1 MRSRWWLL
9 PTVAFILTRT
19 WLFLIPF
26 GFIPYLGGT
35 MVINDVTLYT
45 QWAEQLQTGQFPV
58 GDQMWQY
65 PPLVGPVLA
74 FGALIPPTPTLG
86 LVLLMLAADVATF
99 AVLMR
104 AVARGAAVEG
114 AWAWIAA
121 GMLIGPVWMV
131 RFDVLPAL
139 FAVLGLLA
147 VSKPVRSGMWF
158 AIGALLK
165 VWPVLLLV
173 AVPRRG
179 WARAIAG
186 FVVTAL
192 ALLGLIGLTMDGGM
206 SFASEQAARG
216 LQVESVPAWFFLV
229 GWHFGWE
236 RHFEYRYGAMEV
248 MANGTETVAVIATA
262 IGFVAMAGI
271 ALLRLLGRLDTRLPA
286 DIALVIV
293 LVSMITSRVLSP
305 QYFVWVGAIAAV
317 CLLSP
322 QTVMR
327 PVIVLL
333 MPVAALGQV
342 LYPMHYNWLM
352 SDDWQQLMVQTVRV
366 LLVVA
371 ATVWGVWRLL
381 RRGDGVV
388 DVGVQTVEKV
398 SQTA

>member
-1 MRSRWWLL
+1 
-9 PTVAFILTRT
+9 VAFVITRA

-45 QWAEQLQTGQFPV
+45 RWAELLQSGQFPV

-74 FGALIPPTPTLG
+74 LGALIPPTPTLG
-86 LVLLMLAADVATF
+86 LVLLMLIADTATF

-104 AVARGAAVEG
+104 TVSRGGEIEG
-114 AWAWIAA
+114 AWAWVAA

-147 VSKPVRSGMWF
+147 VSRPVRSGMWL
-158 AIGALLK
+158 AVGALLK

-173 AVPRRG
+173 ALPQRS
-179 WARAIAG
+179 WPKAIISFG
-186 FVVTAL
+186 VTAL
-192 ALLGLIGLTMDGGM
+192 ALLAVIGLTMDGGG
-206 SFASEQAARG
+206 SFATEQAARG
-216 LQVESVPAWFFLV
+216 LQIESVPAWLFLI

-248 MANGTETVAVIATA
+248 MANGTETVALIATV
-262 IGFVAMAGI
+262 IGFVGIAGL
-271 ALLRLLGRLDTRLPA
+271 ALLRLLGRLDAHLPA

-293 LVSMITSRVLSP
+293 LISMTTSRVLSP
-305 QYFVWVGAIAAV
+305 QYFIWVAAIAAV

-342 LYPMHYNWLM
+342 LYPMHYDWLL
-352 SDDWQQLMVQTVRV
+352 SNDWQELLVQTARV
-366 LLVVA
+366 GLVVT
-371 ATVWGVWRLL
+371 ATLWGVWRLL
-381 RRGDGVV
+381 RRPDPVANV
-388 DVGVQTVEKV
+388 RVETVEKV
-398 SQTA
+398 GQTA